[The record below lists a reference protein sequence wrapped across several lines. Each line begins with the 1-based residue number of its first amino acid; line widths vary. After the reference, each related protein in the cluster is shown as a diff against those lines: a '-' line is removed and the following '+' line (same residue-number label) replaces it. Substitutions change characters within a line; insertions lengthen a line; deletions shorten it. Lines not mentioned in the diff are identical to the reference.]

1 MVPGSNPSDGKIFFF
16 SFFNEFLLNQMLQTR
31 ASSTGFEPKIPVPIS
46 VPELPVP
53 ISVPEPGNMQAL
65 WN

>member
-1 MVPGSNPSDGKIFFF
+1 
-16 SFFNEFLLNQMLQTR
+16 MLQTR

-46 VPELPVP
+46 VLEIPVP

>member
-1 MVPGSNPSDGKIFFF
+1 
-16 SFFNEFLLNQMLQTR
+16 MLQTR

-46 VPELPVP
+46 VPEIP
-53 ISVPEPGNMQAL
+53 VPEPGNMQAL

>member
-1 MVPGSNPSDGKIFFF
+1 
-16 SFFNEFLLNQMLQTR
+16 MLQTR

-46 VPELPVP
+46 VPEIPVP

-65 WN
+65 WNSCAK

>member
-1 MVPGSNPSDGKIFFF
+1 MVPSSNPGDGKNFF
-16 SFFNEFLLNQMLQTR
+16 SIFYEFLQNQMLQTR

-46 VPELPVP
+46 VPEIPVL
-53 ISVPEPGNMQAL
+53 EPGNMQAL

>member
-1 MVPGSNPSDGKIFFF
+1 MVPGSNPCNGKIIFFP
-16 SFFNEFLLNQMLQTR
+16 FFYEFLLNQMLQTR

-46 VPELPVP
+46 VPEIPVP

>member
-1 MVPGSNPSDGKIFFF
+1 
-16 SFFNEFLLNQMLQTR
+16 MLQTR
-31 ASSTGFEPKIPVPIS
+31 ASTGFEPKIPVPIS
-46 VPELPVP
+46 VPEIPVP

>member
-1 MVPGSNPSDGKIFFF
+1 MVPGPNPCNGKIIFFP
-16 SFFNEFLLNQMLQTR
+16 FFYEFLLNQMLQTR

-46 VPELPVP
+46 VLEIPVP

>member
-1 MVPGSNPSDGKIFFF
+1 
-16 SFFNEFLLNQMLQTR
+16 MLQTR

-46 VPELPVP
+46 VPEIPVP

-65 WN
+65 WNSVVDTLNFFIELLGLNGKVCFADD